1 MTNNNAWVSAEKNPK
16 KHKNNPYPYLYAR
29 VEGGIVAYFDAETM
43 EPLCWIPDQYTAW
56 AAIKF
61 VAYTVRRLT
70 DEGKSSNEIRAE
82 TESLA
87 RELRSNHL
95 RDKVYLKTIKSQLT
109 QALARQTVGENS
121 WASDYRVFEQD
132 GRAIMARFLPDP
144 RKAS

>member
-1 MTNNNAWVSAEKNPK
+1 MLDSGSVYGVGS
-16 KHKNNPYPYLYAR
+16 YQ
-29 VEGGIVAYFDAETM
+29 I
-43 EPLCWIPDQYTAW
+43 
-56 AAIKF
+56 

-70 DEGKSSNEIRAE
+70 DEGKSSKEIRAE